1 MSRSGPTCW
10 TRTRVKASTPHRYVA
25 QLRRHFLG
33 TRRDDPRV
41 PGQRAVGPDGTA
53 VTFAMT
59 VLPATIADQSN
70 LESSGEETYQPLKDT
85 VVDELEH
92 PGGQQHVTVSASV

>member
-1 MSRSGPTCW
+1 
-10 TRTRVKASTPHRYVA
+10 
-25 QLRRHFLG
+25 
-33 TRRDDPRV
+33 
-41 PGQRAVGPDGTA
+41 
-53 VTFAMT
+53 MT

-92 PGGQQHVTVSASV
+92 PGGQQHVTVIASV